1 MSNEILR
8 LPMARWLM
16 VSVVAVTVTFIPS
29 LGLSAV
35 PTFTNVQVNQVFPGP
50 FPKE

>member
-1 MSNEILR
+1 
-8 LPMARWLM
+8 MAWWLM
-16 VSVVAVTVTFIPS
+16 VSVVAVTIAFIPS
-29 LGLSAV
+29 LRLSTA